1 MIERKTRD
9 LSQLS
14 ALLAAA
20 TSAAAIGASTPAKP
34 KKPAPAAANDNKRA
48 PDVLAWPTLERLA
61 YRGDEVRAYA
71 LRHWKNLLYPGSG
84 YFPPEAA
91 NDDDVEAEIEVR
103 PSEGEL
109 LRAVGWH
116 VTGQERWPVTGKLV
130 NTYSPKA
137 ALPAISRNRNGD
149 AEIRIGD
156 LLFRDGKLVEWG
168 KTKRGRALRP
178 VERARGVKG
187 AAPSERTEAAIW
199 QYLETPASGPSPL
212 SAASY
217 HRPFSG
223 EPAIGD
229 YYSPLP
235 REEPT
240 ATDKHGRFGVRE
252 ARELLKA
259 HGVDG
264 SVPLERLPSPAT
276 RCPDGLVPG
285 PQWVGGVKKPK
296 PLGEISAVAG
306 GEPEIVRRIENMDF
320 ITHLRRLLGDHAKVL
335 DLAITDTT
343 AKEIGIEMG
352 KAPAYAEKAGPT
364 LVDAAIDALL
374 AIDEMARTELPV
386 EEKKVSA

>member
-20 TSAAAIGASTPAKP
+20 TSAAAISASTPAKP

-91 NDDDVEAEIEVR
+91 NDDYVEAEIEVR

-137 ALPAISRNRNGD
+137 ALPAISRNRSGD

-178 VERARGVKG
+178 VERARGVRG
-187 AAPSERTEAAIW
+187 VAQPDRRDAAIW
-199 QYLETPASGPSPL
+199 RYLKTPASRPSPL
-212 SAASY
+212 AATHC

-223 EPAIGD
+223 EAAIGD
-229 YYSPLP
+229 CYSPLP

-240 ATDKHGRFGVRE
+240 AQDRHGRFGVE
-252 ARELLKA
+252 DAREVLRSF
-259 HGVDG
+259 GVDG
-264 SVPLERLPSPAT
+264 SVPLERLPVPAT

-296 PLGEISAVAG
+296 PLGEISAAAG
-306 GEPEIVRRIENMDF
+306 SGPEIVRRIETMDF
-320 ITHLRRLLGDHAKVL
+320 ITHLRRLLGKHAEVL
-335 DLAITDTT
+335 DLAITDAS
-343 AKEIGIEMG
+343 AKVIGIEMG
-352 KAPAYAEKAGPT
+352 KAPTYAEKVGST

-374 AIDEMARTELPV
+374 AIDEMARTELPA
-386 EEKKVSA
+386 EEKKIAA